1 MDSKEN
7 MIEKLKGLTWKQIIA
22 LIILAAADVFVIA
35 APYYI
40 KNIIPNLHTYLNIRE
55 DQVATLTS
63 IIGWV
68 TLITQLPGGF
78 LANKFSSKWLLFI
91 AVFSTGIIT
100 IWFGFNILY
109 SSTQSPDSL
118 FIQYAIIWG
127 LWGIS
132 STLVFWTPL
141 WKLVS
146 QQTTKENQGLAYG
159 IQGTANGII
168 GFFLIFV
175 LGLLVKDVWFPTVS
189 KESSTIPFAT
199 YAFLIAG
206 FLVATSFLVLFGVP
220 EKQMEKNTE
229 KLTFQRIKKSVL
241 QVYKALKN
249 WKLWALSIFV
259 MGMYTFQ
266 SVFAYYLLQ
275 LIQNAYLA
283 PTILVTVIG
292 GFRTYALRTAVS
304 TFVGRWADKFRS
316 YVLFLI
322 ITLGI
327 GIIIVGSI
335 ILLGY
340 LPSSQNIA
348 LIVLS
353 SILFILAGVLSWGM
367 VTLRYAQVGEIHIE
381 KNSYA
386 SSVAV
391 LSFIGF
397 STDAWLYNVTGA
409 VGKAYTPEGATN
421 TSVTGYQIILL
432 ITLSIALVGLL
443 AGLAVHIANTNE
455 LKKIGKTN
463 YRWRTLEN
471 A

>member
-1 MDSKEN
+1 MLA
-7 MIEKLKGLTWKQIIA
+7 KLKGLTLRQIIA

-40 KNIIPNLHTYLNIRE
+40 KNIIPNLHEYLNIKE

-63 IIGWV
+63 IIGYV

-78 LANKFSSKWLLFI
+78 LANKFSSRWLLSI

-100 IWFGFNILY
+100 IWFGLTIWFSKSLDPN
-109 SSTQSPDSL
+109 SL
-118 FIQYAIIWG
+118 FIQYSFIWA
-127 LWGIS
+127 LWGVS

-168 GFFLIFV
+168 GLFFVFL
-175 LGLLVKDVWFPTVS
+175 LGLLITNVWSPRVVKTAQQTV
-189 KESSTIPFAT
+189 PFAV
-199 YAFLIAG
+199 YAFLIAT
-206 FLVATSFLVLFGVP
+206 FLIATSIFILILVP
-220 EKQMEKNTE
+220 EKKMEKNTE
-229 KLTFQRIKKSVL
+229 KLSWARIKNNIISIF
-241 QVYKALKN
+241 KALKN
-249 WKLWALSIFV
+249 WKLWALSFFV

-266 SVFAYYLLQ
+266 SVFAYYLIQ
-275 LIQNAYLA
+275 LMQNGYLA
-283 PTILVTVIG
+283 PVILVTILG
-292 GFRTYALRTAVS
+292 GVRTYGLRTLVS
-304 TFVGRWADKFRS
+304 TFIGRWADKFRS

-322 ITLGI
+322 IVTAI
-327 GIIIVGSI
+327 GIVLLGAI
-335 ILLGY
+335 ILFGFI
-340 LPSSQNIA
+340 PKSANIWV
-348 LIVLS
+348 IVLS
-353 SILFILAGVLSWGM
+353 SILYLAAGILSWAM
-367 VTLRYAQVGEIHIE
+367 VTLRYAQIGEIHLE

-397 STDAWLYNVTGA
+397 STDAWLYQITGA
-409 VGKAYTPEGATN
+409 VGKYYTPEGADN
-421 TSVTGYQIILL
+421 TSIKGYQIILI
-432 ITLSIALVGLL
+432 ITLAIALIGLL
-443 AGLAVHIANTNE
+443 AGLAVHISNTIE
-455 LKKIGKTN
+455 LKKLGKTN

>member
-1 MDSKEN
+1 MLRRI

-127 LWGIS
+127 LWGVS

-206 FLVATSFLVLFGVP
+206 FLVVTSFLVLFGVP

-229 KLTFQRIKKSVL
+229 KLTFQRIKKSIL

-292 GFRTYALRTAVS
+292 GVRTYALRTAVS

-421 TSVTGYQIILL
+421 TSITGYQIILL

-455 LKKIGKTN
+455 LKKLGKTN

>member
-1 MDSKEN
+1 

-127 LWGIS
+127 LWGVS

-292 GFRTYALRTAVS
+292 GVRTYALRTAVS

-443 AGLAVHIANTNE
+443 AGLAVHIANTKE
-455 LKKIGKTN
+455 LKKLGKTN

>member
-1 MDSKEN
+1 MLRRI

-127 LWGIS
+127 LWGVS

-229 KLTFQRIKKSVL
+229 KLTFQRIKNSVL

-275 LIQNAYLA
+275 LLQNAYLA
-283 PTILVTVIG
+283 PAILVTIIG
-292 GFRTYALRTAVS
+292 GVRTYALRTAVS

-340 LPSSQNIA
+340 LPESQNIT

-353 SILFILAGVLSWGM
+353 STLYILAGVLSWGM

-455 LKKIGKTN
+455 LKKLGKTN

>member
-1 MDSKEN
+1 MLRRI

-22 LIILAAADVFVIA
+22 LIILATADVFVIA

-127 LWGIS
+127 LWGVS

-220 EKQMEKNTE
+220 EKQMKKNTD

-275 LIQNAYLA
+275 LLQNAYLA
-283 PTILVTVIG
+283 PAILVTIIG
-292 GFRTYALRTAVS
+292 GVRTYALRTAVS

-340 LPSSQNIA
+340 LPESQNIT

-353 SILFILAGVLSWGM
+353 STLYILAGVLSWGM

-455 LKKIGKTN
+455 LKKLGKTN
-463 YRWRTLEN
+463 YRLRTLEN

>member
-1 MDSKEN
+1 

-118 FIQYAIIWG
+118 LIQYAIIWG

-292 GFRTYALRTAVS
+292 GVRTYALRTAVS

-455 LKKIGKTN
+455 LKKLGKTN

>member
-1 MDSKEN
+1 

-127 LWGIS
+127 LWGVS

-229 KLTFQRIKKSVL
+229 KLTFQRIKNSVL

-275 LIQNAYLA
+275 LLQNAYLA
-283 PTILVTVIG
+283 PAILVTIIG
-292 GFRTYALRTAVS
+292 GVRTYALRTAVS

-340 LPSSQNIA
+340 LPESQNIT

-353 SILFILAGVLSWGM
+353 STLYILAGVLSWGM

-455 LKKIGKTN
+455 LKKLGKTN

>member
-1 MDSKEN
+1 MLRRI

-127 LWGIS
+127 LWGVS

-292 GFRTYALRTAVS
+292 GVRTYALRTAVS

-443 AGLAVHIANTNE
+443 AGLAVHIANTKE
-455 LKKIGKTN
+455 LKKLGKTN

>member
-206 FLVATSFLVLFGVP
+206 FLVTTSFLVLFGVP

-229 KLTFQRIKKSVL
+229 KLTLQRIKKSVL

-292 GFRTYALRTAVS
+292 GVRTYALRTAVS

-443 AGLAVHIANTNE
+443 AGLAVHIANTKE
-455 LKKIGKTN
+455 LKKLGKTN

>member
-1 MDSKEN
+1 

-91 AVFSTGIIT
+91 AVFSTCIIT

-127 LWGIS
+127 LWGVS

-292 GFRTYALRTAVS
+292 GVRTYALRTAVS

-455 LKKIGKTN
+455 LKKLGKTN

>member
-1 MDSKEN
+1 M
-7 MIEKLKGLTWKQIIA
+7 
-22 LIILAAADVFVIA
+22 
-35 APYYI
+35 
-40 KNIIPNLHTYLNIRE
+40 
-55 DQVATLTS
+55 
-63 IIGWV
+63 
-68 TLITQLPGGF
+68 
-78 LANKFSSKWLLFI
+78 
-91 AVFSTGIIT
+91 FSTRIIT

-127 LWGIS
+127 LWGVS

-292 GFRTYALRTAVS
+292 GVRTYALRTAVS

-367 VTLRYAQVGEIHIE
+367 VTLRYAQVGEIHI
-381 KNSYA
+381 KKFICII
-386 SSVAV
+386 SS
-391 LSFIGF
+391 SFIIYWVF
-397 STDAWLYNVTGA
+397 NRCT
-409 VGKAYTPEGATN
+409 
-421 TSVTGYQIILL
+421 IIQCNR
-432 ITLSIALVGLL
+432 SS
-443 AGLAVHIANTNE
+443 
-455 LKKIGKTN
+455 
-463 YRWRTLEN
+463 W
-471 A
+471 

>member
-1 MDSKEN
+1 

-109 SSTQSPDSL
+109 SSSQSPDSL

-127 LWGIS
+127 LWGVS

-292 GFRTYALRTAVS
+292 GVRTYALRTAVS

-455 LKKIGKTN
+455 LKKLGKTN